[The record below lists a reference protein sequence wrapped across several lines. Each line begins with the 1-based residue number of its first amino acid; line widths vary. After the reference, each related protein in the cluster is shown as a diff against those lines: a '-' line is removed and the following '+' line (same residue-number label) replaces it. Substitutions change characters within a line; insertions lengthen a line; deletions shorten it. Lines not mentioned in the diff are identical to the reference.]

1 MIGPSVFHEEVL
13 MKAQA
18 LLLAAFL
25 FSSPVACTQG
35 GAPPGDEATDAAAI
49 RQVHEQRV
57 TALNNGDR
65 TAWLSVWA
73 GDVRMIDPSG
83 PDVVGIAAL
92 QAWADPFFDQLDMV
106 SAESVNDLQVSGD
119 WAFASLTYTFEMT
132 PKAGGETV
140 VDHGKGILVFQR
152 APNLEWKISRILFAP
167 SPVEN

>member
-1 MIGPSVFHEEVL
+1 
-13 MKAQA
+13 MKAPS

-25 FSSPVACTQG
+25 CSSPVACTQG
-35 GAPPGDEATDAAAI
+35 EAPAHDEAADAAAI
-49 RQVHEQRV
+49 RQVHEQRI

-73 GDVRMIDPSG
+73 EDVQMIDPAG

-92 QAWADPFFDQLDMV
+92 QAWAEPFFDQLDMV

-119 WAFASLTYTFEMT
+119 LAVASLTYTFEMT

-140 VDHGKGILVFQR
+140 VDHGKGILVFRR
-152 APNLEWKISRILFAP
+152 AANLEWKISRILFAP
-167 SPVEN
+167 SPVED